1 MSPHGSKLEVVRG
14 TFRHM
19 MEKDHRK
26 SNLKLIFPQKKTE
39 MRKNNNK
46 GEIRICPKIVA
57 QLYMQF

>member
-1 MSPHGSKLEVVRG
+1 MSPHGSRLEGVRG

-26 SNLKLIFPQKKTE
+26 STLKLIFPTTTKE
-39 MRKNNNK
+39 MRKNNKK